1 MGEGKVRWEES
12 HSSTD
17 SNGNSTSHTTYYRSH
32 EVYVNNSTLVYGE
45 GKLPAGMH
53 TYSFVIPLPWE
64 CPTSI
69 DGKYGHVRYEISLI
83 LNRYLRFD
91 NIYKQPITVIRT
103 MDLNLV
109 PSYKVNNIK

>member
-1 MGEGKVRWEES
+1 M
-12 HSSTD
+12 
-17 SNGNSTSHTTYYRSH
+17 YI
-32 EVYVNNSTLVYGE
+32 NNSTLVHGE
-45 GKLPAGMH
+45 GNLPAGLH

-69 DGKYGHVRYEISLI
+69 EGKYGHVRYEISLR

-103 MDLNLV
+103 IDLNLN
-109 PSYKVNNIK
+109 PSYKVEWKWKSFISVGKVLKTFYFSCLWPVRK